1 VKIVKGHEPITVE
14 HPVTILFGEP
24 GIGKTTLAYSA
35 SRPLLIDADQGA
47 HRARNRRDTLQVTSW
62 SDIEELSG
70 AKSFLADYDTLV
82 GDTVGRI
89 VDLMAA
95 DIIDST
101 PKYGSNGALTLQG
114 YGVLKSRFATW
125 LTRLRAMGKD
135 VVLIAHHK
143 EDKSG
148 DVVIVRPDVTGGSY
162 HEILKLADF
171 VGFLSMQDKRRV
183 LDFNPTDRWV
193 GKNPAGWPPFV
204 IPPAAEATDFLAGL
218 IAKGR
223 AALGAIS
230 AEHAQALQ
238 VVEDW
243 RTMLDGISTA
253 DECTRA
259 ISEAQAQPTAIAT
272 QLKRLLL
279 DRATALGF
287 TFNKAAKK
295 FVGPEPEPEP
305 VGAAAGADPEL
316 GF

>member
-14 HPVTILFGEP
+14 HPVTMIFGEP
-24 GIGKTTLAYSA
+24 GIGKTSLAFSA
-35 SRPLLIDADQGA
+35 ADPLVIDADQGA
-47 HRARNRRDTLQVTSW
+47 HRAINRRDTLQVTNW
-62 SDIEELSG
+62 ADIEELTASKD
-70 AKSFLADYDTLV
+70 ALAGYQTLV

-95 DIIDST
+95 DIIDTT

-114 YGVLKSRFATW
+114 YGVLKGRFATW

-171 VGFLSMQDKRRV
+171 VGYLSMQGKRRV

-193 GKNPAGWPPFV
+193 GKNPAGWAPFV
-204 IPPAAEATDFLAGL
+204 IPPGAEATDFLATL

-238 VVEDW
+238 AVEDW
-243 RTMLDGISTA
+243 RTALGSFTTA
-253 DECTRA
+253 EECTAA
-259 ISEAQAQPTAIAT
+259 IAEANAQPKAIAA

-279 DRATALGF
+279 DRATALGC
-287 TFNKAAKK
+287 TFDKK
-295 FVGPEPEPEP
+295 LGVFVGPPEP
-305 VGAAAGADPEL
+305 VTSATGVDAEL